1 MPRNSAGIY
10 ALPLP
15 PVVTGTPIA
24 ASFENTTDGDIAT
37 ELTNSLDRNGRGGM
51 LAPFKIADGTVAA
64 PGMAFTQ
71 DADNGIYR
79 IGPDDWGLAVAG
91 TKLMEFTAGAVA
103 LAGTL
108 AVTGAL
114 TVSGAVNA
122 AAGITGPVTG
132 NVAGT
137 VTGGVLAS
145 WPNQVLAIGTTG
157 AIAPAPGNSAVLEVR
172 SATGADAAFMSFHR
186 VGTYAAYFGIDSNS
200 AWTVGGWSMG
210 ANSYRLLHEGNSFTL
225 DPDNLNLSAA
235 GRSLKL
241 NNLTASGIV
250 TAAGFNGPL
259 SVTNLSV
266 PGTLTVGG
274 TSSLHDAYVSRNATS
289 GAIFFGTDN
298 ARYIYQDGAS
308 WRVTA
313 VPLVLDAGLSVN
325 WPGTAPLPSAVF
337 QVRTGANANFIVKQG
352 TNYTALA
359 AYNDDGS
366 SYQNMQI
373 CGSGKLVPMADNLT
387 DLGMIS
393 PSVIR
398 FKQVY
403 AFNTSISSSDARN
416 KTDVLDSPLGLD
428 FINALRPV
436 AYRWIVGENRLDRV
450 PAGEEPVAEHWD
462 IDGTH
467 HPASTRTVYKDVLVP
482 LPGVRTHFGL
492 IAQEVAQAVQ
502 ASGVADFAGY
512 IQGNMDDP
520 NSELGLRY
528 SEFIGPIIKA
538 VQQLTARVAAL
549 EAV

>member
-91 TKLMEFTAGAVA
+91 TKLMEFTNGAVA

-122 AAGITGPVTG
+122 AAGITGDVTG
-132 NVAGT
+132 NVTGNIFGGVSATLPARITAMGT
-137 VTGGVLAS
+137 V
-145 WPNQVLAIGTTG
+145 G

-172 SATGADAAFMSFHR
+172 SAAGADAAFMAFHR
-186 VGTYAAYFGIDSNS
+186 VGVYAAYFGIDSNS

-241 NNLTASGIV
+241 NNLTASGVV

-274 TSSLHDAYVSRNATS
+274 NSTLHDLTVHRNNNT
-289 GAIFFGTDN
+289 GVVFFGN
-298 ARYIYQDGAS
+298 ASNCYLFQTGSS
-308 WRVTA
+308 WQFNTLPMA
-313 VPLVLDAGLSVN
+313 VDPTLAVACGG
-325 WPGTAPLPSAVF
+325 GTALPSAVL
-337 QVRTGANANFIVKQG
+337 QVHTGANANFIVKQG
-352 TNYTALA
+352 SNYTALA
-359 AYNDDGS
+359 SYSDDGS

-387 DLGMIS
+387 DLGMLS
-393 PSVIR
+393 PSIIR
-398 FKQVY
+398 FKQIY
-403 AFNTSISSSDARN
+403 AFNTTISSSDARN

-450 PAGEEPVAEHWD
+450 PDGEEPVAEHWD